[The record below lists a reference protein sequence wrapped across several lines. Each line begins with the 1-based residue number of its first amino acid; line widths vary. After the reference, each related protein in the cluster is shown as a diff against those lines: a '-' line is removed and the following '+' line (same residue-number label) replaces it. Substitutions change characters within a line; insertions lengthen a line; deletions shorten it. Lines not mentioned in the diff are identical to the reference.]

1 MWVRMWSP
9 SGRSPAPPLPS
20 AAGRRAPAP
29 SPGEAPATP
38 MADPGLP
45 LGPGPWVVGAGRW
58 VLGAHTPG
66 RWGLVLGSWA
76 LGRGRWTPGSHG
88 SGLDCSRITWIYG
101 ARGARLLRYRGSQG

>member
-1 MWVRMWSP
+1 
-9 SGRSPAPPLPS
+9 
-20 AAGRRAPAP
+20 
-29 SPGEAPATP
+29 

-76 LGRGRWTPGSHG
+76 LGRWRWVLGAHTPGREGLVLGSWARGRWRWTPGSHG
-88 SGLDCSRITWIYG
+88 SALDCSRITWISGAPG
-101 ARGARLLRYRGSQG
+101 ARPLRYRGSQS